1 MSFSKISKA
10 SAVVPKPLGCCKT
23 YVDALKNGHMF
34 CLSGFHLDGVLD
46 LMCEVEALDNKT
58 PLCYAISKRNLQLVK
73 MLVSFGASL
82 KSHDVIEWSEIPPE
96 IIEVLELNK
105 AIIKEE

>member
-46 LMCEVEALDNKT
+46 LMYEVDALNNKT
-58 PLCYAISKRNLQLVK
+58 PLCYAISERNLQMVK
-73 MLVSFGASL
+73 MLVSFGAGIGGISG
-82 KSHDVIEWSEIPPE
+82 IERSEIPAE
-96 IIEVLELNK
+96 IDEVLELNGVN
-105 AIIKEE
+105 II